1 MRVLLRR
8 ASTRTSSVGAA
19 GCRMAWSDASIN
31 GSWLGVLPALP
42 YLYAPGVAVDVRSVI
57 RLRPSAASDLIAG
70 SHQTRMSDAAT
81 NHPAGA
87 RTITDGRHRRARDR
101 STRSRACWRWRS
113 WTRTR
118 DLFVRVRR
126 SGDVPHWSSG
136 G

>member
-19 GCRMAWSDASIN
+19 GCRMAWSYASIN

-70 SHQTRMSDAAT
+70 SHQTRMSAAAT
-81 NHPAGA
+81 TQPAGD
-87 RTITDGRHRRARDR
+87 RTITDDHP
-101 STRSRACWRWRS
+101 
-113 WTRTR
+113 RTQ
-118 DLFVRVRR
+118 D
-126 SGDVPHWSSG
+126 DHPTPA
-136 G
+136 